1 MLIKL
6 SVPRDFTVTVSFV
19 FTFACADSTLHPEND
34 SKILT
39 HKNISNLFFMVLPLI
54 KTAF

>member
-19 FTFACADSTLHPEND
+19 FTFTCADSTLHPEND

-39 HKNISNLFFMVLPLI
+39 HKNISNLFFMILPLI

>member
-19 FTFACADSTLHPEND
+19 FTFACADSTLNHEND

>member
-19 FTFACADSTLHPEND
+19 FTFTCADSTLHPEND
-34 SKILT
+34 SK
-39 HKNISNLFFMVLPLI
+39 KNYDSHHSPLQYPSL
-54 KTAF
+54 